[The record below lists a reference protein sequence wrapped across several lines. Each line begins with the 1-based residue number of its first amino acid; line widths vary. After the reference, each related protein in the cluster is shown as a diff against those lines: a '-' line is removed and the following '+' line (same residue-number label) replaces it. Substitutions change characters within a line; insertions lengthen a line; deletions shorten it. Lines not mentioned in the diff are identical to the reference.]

1 MPIVD
6 ILFSYY
12 YDKEG
17 KKPQIGG
24 IQTYILRLSELC
36 GKLGFKTRIFQYAEK
51 NFARELS
58 SSVTLIGVE
67 VGEKNKNIKLYEY
80 ALKDRKDDKYL
91 TIFATDTLIPNVKVE
106 NSIAIQHGISWDI
119 PRNRKESLFRSFLS
133 KSVTSYKTVK
143 RILNVDKVVC
153 VDNNFINWFRTQIW
167 ERNVELIPIMNFANI
182 PKTDIVKEK
191 DNIKIIFA
199 RRFVEYRG
207 TKLFAQVSKRLLSK
221 YENVYITFAGDGPDK
236 KYLEDIF
243 KDNTRVEITQY
254 KAENSVDF
262 HKDYDIAVVPTVGSE
277 GTSLSL
283 LEAMAARC
291 AVVCSN
297 VGGMTNIIL
306 DHFNGLI
313 VNPDVDSFYEAICE
327 LIERPL
333 LLEEISIN
341 SRNTVEKAF
350 SYEIWEN
357 RWKKVL
363 LESFDKNSED

>member
-1 MPIVD
+1 MPVVN

-36 GKLGFKTRIFQYAEK
+36 EKLGFETRIYQYAEK
-51 NFARELS
+51 SFERKLS
-58 SSVTLIGVE
+58 SLITLIGVE
-67 VGEKNKNIKLYEY
+67 VGEENKNTKLYEY
-80 ALKDRKDDKYL
+80 VLKNSREDKYL

-119 PRNRKESLFRSFLS
+119 PRNRKESLFRSFMS
-133 KSVTSYKTVK
+133 KSVSAYKTVK
-143 RILNVDKVVC
+143 KILNVDRVVC

-182 PKTDIVKEK
+182 PNYDIEKEK
-191 DNIKIIFA
+191 ETIKIIFA

-207 TKLFAQVSKRLLSK
+207 TKLFADVSKRLLLK
-221 YENVYITFAGDGPDK
+221 YENIYITFAGDGPDK
-236 KYLEDIF
+236 KYLEDTF
-243 KDNTRVEITQY
+243 KDNNRVVITHY
-254 KAENSVDF
+254 EAENSIDF
-262 HKDYDIAVVPTVGSE
+262 HKEFNIAVVPTVGSE

-283 LEAMAARC
+283 LEAMAAKC

-327 LIERPL
+327 LIDNPL
-333 LLEEISIN
+333 LLNEISKN
-341 SRNTVEKAF
+341 SRITVEKAF
-350 SYEIWEN
+350 SHDIWEN

-363 LESFDKNSED
+363 LQCFDNSSED